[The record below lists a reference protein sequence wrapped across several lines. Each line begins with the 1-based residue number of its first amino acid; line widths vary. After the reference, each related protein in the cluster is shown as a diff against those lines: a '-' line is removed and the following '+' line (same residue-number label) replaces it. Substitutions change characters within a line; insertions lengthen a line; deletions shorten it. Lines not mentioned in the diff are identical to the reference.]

1 LLPLQKAPTAKV
13 CDPNPEAS
21 ELLEHGATMIL
32 KNLQLVS
39 PKKNANHQTGQHFK
53 THIVIPSF

>member
-13 CDPNPEAS
+13 FDPNPEAS
-21 ELLEHGATMIL
+21 GLFGHGATMIL

-39 PKKNANHQTGQHFK
+39 PKKMPTIKQVGILK
-53 THIVIPSF
+53 HIL